1 MKTEDTPP
9 AVIIE
14 YWKRKVDEFK
24 DKLDADPDNKIAS
37 FWLDCYG
44 GYLAHFSKEAEK

>member
-14 YWKRKVDEFK
+14 YWNRKVDEFK
-24 DKLDADPDNKIAS
+24 DKLDADPDNRIFA
-37 FWLDCYG
+37 FWLACYE
-44 GYLAHFSKEAEK
+44 GYLANFSKDTKK